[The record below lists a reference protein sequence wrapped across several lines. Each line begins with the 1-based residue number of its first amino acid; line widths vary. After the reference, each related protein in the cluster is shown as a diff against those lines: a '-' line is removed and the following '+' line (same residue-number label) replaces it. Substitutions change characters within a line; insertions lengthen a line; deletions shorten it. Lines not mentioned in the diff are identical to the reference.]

1 MSWSD
6 AVFRS
11 RPAGERR
18 CLDDKSAAGERL
30 PKPIRK
36 RAADQRAVM
45 READRHGERGA
56 PIRRTHRPCHY
67 RAIYNGRE
75 RSHADTD
82 GHSHGR
88 HDLRRPS
95 SGQMTTLPDLAL
107 QAGGRGFESHHLHR
121 VQVRATTM
129 ESVAT
134 YGAFPGLLGSHRAP
148 PHGPPCAEERHDPKP
163 SSSGNRQRDTGV
175 LVTPPPASGVVCSQV
190 RIVLP
195 RWAGSRP
202 TAASPSPLPRTSAA
216 PPAPRSGCRRCSP
229 GRGSSVG
236 CRCL

>member
-1 MSWSD
+1 MASG
-6 AVFRS
+6 V
-11 RPAGERR
+11 
-18 CLDDKSAAGERL
+18 L
-30 PKPIRK
+30 PYIVLIG
-36 RAADQRAVM
+36 RATTVPSTTD
-45 READRHGERGA
+45 G
-56 PIRRTHRPCHY
+56 
-67 RAIYNGRE
+67 E

-82 GHSHGR
+82 GPSHGR

-107 QAGGRGFESHHLHR
+107 QAGGRGLSPVISTECRSGQR
-121 VQVRATTM
+121 WKAWRPM
-129 ESVAT
+129 GS
-134 YGAFPGLLGSHRAP
+134 FPGLLGSHRAP
-148 PHGPPCAEERHDPKP
+148 PHGPPCAEERHDPEP
-163 SSSGNRQRDTGV
+163 SSSSNRQRDTGV
-175 LVTPPPASGVVCSQV
+175 LVTPPPASGVVYSQV
-190 RIVLP
+190 RIVVQ